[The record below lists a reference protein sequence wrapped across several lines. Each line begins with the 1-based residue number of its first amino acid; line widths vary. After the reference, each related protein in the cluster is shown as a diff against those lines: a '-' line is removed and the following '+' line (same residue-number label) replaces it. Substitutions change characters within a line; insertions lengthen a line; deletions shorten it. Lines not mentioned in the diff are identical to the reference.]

1 MLEKKM
7 QIVFYGRVP
16 SKKNGKTWIRRGSRK
31 FLVPSQEYTNW
42 EKSEVARLKA
52 LHGSPMLDKYSL
64 ELSIFLPS
72 TSVRDVDNI
81 LTSVQ
86 DCLKAAEII
95 KDDRWTMM
103 VHPPRLNQPIVDKMN
118 PRVEVTVSY

>member
-1 MLEKKM
+1 M

-16 SKKNGKTWIRRGSRK
+16 SKKNGKTWVKRGNRR

-42 EKSEVARLKA
+42 ESSEVARLKA
-52 LHGSPMLDKYSL
+52 LHGSPMLEKYSL

-72 TSVRDVDNI
+72 ASVRDVDNI
-81 LTSVQ
+81 LTSIQ
-86 DCLKAAEII
+86 DCLKAAGVI

-103 VHPPRLNQPIVDKMN
+103 VHPPKLNQPVIDRVN
-118 PRVEVTVSY
+118 PRVEVVISYGE